1 MSNSITKEE
10 LQKVYDAMPL
20 TENSI
25 REEIG
30 IVLGFWD
37 SIILLSERIKENQDA
52 IK

>member
-1 MSNSITKEE
+1 MSNSITKVE

-25 REEIG
+25 REDIG
-30 IVLGFWD
+30 VVLDFWD
-37 SIILLSERIKENQDA
+37 SIILLSEQIKDIQDA